1 MFYFSGGPN
10 RSSSQQQTKR
20 DNLPILAFN
29 HGDIEFTERHGD
41 RLRETL
47 CLCVSVVLSFSSIV
61 LRSRNRKRDFNSG
74 INELNLS
81 KQLYMETIVVQA
93 ANAEELKLIEEF
105 LKKHKLKSR
114 ILTDDDK
121 EDIVFGKLMEETDY
135 KETIPTDA
143 FIKKLRS

>member
-1 MFYFSGGPN
+1 
-10 RSSSQQQTKR
+10 
-20 DNLPILAFN
+20 
-29 HGDIEFTERHGD
+29 
-41 RLRETL
+41 
-47 CLCVSVVLSFSSIV
+47 VVLSFSSIV

-121 EDIVFGKLMEETDY
+121 EDIVFGKLIEETDY

>member
-1 MFYFSGGPN
+1 
-10 RSSSQQQTKR
+10 
-20 DNLPILAFN
+20 
-29 HGDIEFTERHGD
+29 
-41 RLRETL
+41 
-47 CLCVSVVLSFSSIV
+47 VVLSFSSIV

-93 ANAEELKLIEEF
+93 ANAEELKLIKEF

-121 EDIVFGKLMEETDY
+121 EDIVLGKLMEETDY